1 MIFVPERQNDRL
13 ARDQRQ
19 HLSVGLWS
27 LQDGMAS
34 FLNDDLNVGGR
45 RLG

>member
-1 MIFVPERQNDRL
+1 MIFIPERQDDRL
-13 ARDQRQ
+13 ACDQRQ